1 MIDDEDVLIYILN
14 EIMEAEQMTSVF
26 KVMMEHEDYPYD
38 WLLEQFMAILSRL
51 DEYALSER
59 AEVFLE
65 AVQKLNFRKM
75 DSYTGETAELDDE
88 YTESSDDSLDEF
100 NPWER

>member
-14 EIMEAEQMTSVF
+14 EIITAEQMTNVF
-26 KVMMEHEDYPYD
+26 KVMMENEDYPYE
-38 WLLEQFMAILSRL
+38 WLLEQFMFILSRL

-59 AEVFLE
+59 AEEFFE

-75 DSYTGETAELDDE
+75 DAYTGVTAELDDE
-88 YTESSDDSLDEF
+88 YTEASDDSLDEF
-100 NPWER
+100 HPWER

>member
-14 EIMEAEQMTSVF
+14 EILEAEQMTNVF
-26 KVMMEHEDYPYD
+26 KVMMESEDYPYE
-38 WLLEQFMAILSRL
+38 WLLEQFMSILSRL

-59 AEVFLE
+59 AEDFFE

-75 DSYTGETAELDDE
+75 DAHTGDTAELDDE
-88 YTESSDDSLDEF
+88 YTEASDDSLDDF
-100 NPWER
+100 RPWEQ